1 MSDTIKRRVVEFFD
15 AHPHQALKSR
25 QVARR
30 LGIRDEETFQT
41 LRTVLHSM
49 VDEKVLSHTRG
60 KGYFRRP
67 PANKKG
73 SSSAVIPERGFQQ
86 GTLTIF
92 KQGHGIVSVDGDRHN
107 EIYIGPK
114 FLGTGMSG
122 DTVEVALFA
131 AHKKHPKNKDERREG
146 EIVSVLLR
154 ANSEIVGT
162 LEQSKNFFF
171 VIPDDNTV
179 PRDIYI
185 PQDKV
190 NGARPGDKVVVKF
203 ESWESDLLNP
213 EGAIVEIIGR
223 AGEVSAEITSVIK
236 AFHLPNSFPH
246 EVEEYVRKIPERI
259 PEEEIALRTDLR
271 SLVCFTIDPFDAK
284 DFDDAISIEQFDGET
299 FRLGVHIA
307 DVSAYVKENTPL
319 DAEAYK
325 RGTSVYLANQVVPM
339 LPEKL
344 SNNVCSLNPRVDRLA
359 YTCFMDISAQGKVI
373 AYSIEKS
380 VINSKR
386 RFTYE
391 EVEKILDSGEGDFVR
406 ELSQVWSLAS
416 TLRKKRMKSGSVDF
430 DTREAKFRYDTSGKP
445 IAIIVKERLKSHQL
459 VEECMLMANQT
470 VAKHIGMS
478 KQVKNILPFMYRV
491 HNAPDM
497 EKLRELALFVQK
509 FGYALN
515 VSSSVSSKALQKLL
529 NDVKGT
535 PEENVITEVALRSM
549 AKAVYSEKNIGH
561 YGLGFD
567 YYTHFTS
574 PIRRY
579 PDLIVHRMLEE
590 YARGMAPAR
599 RKHYISRLPEMGRWS
614 SERERV
620 AMEAERASVKVM
632 QAEYM
637 KQHMGDEFDGIISG
651 VTHFGIFIE
660 INELL
665 VEGMLHVRNID
676 DDYYIH
682 NEKQYS
688 LVGQRHGRA
697 FRLGDPIRVRVMR
710 VDVENR
716 EIDFAYVPEA
726 ASKAKKKKKQK
737 HT

>member
-1 MSDTIKRRVVEFFD
+1 MESIKHRVIEFFD
-15 AHPHQALKSR
+15 EHPRTALKSR
-25 QVARR
+25 QIARR
-30 LGIRDEETFQT
+30 LGIRDEETFQS
-41 LRTVLHSM
+41 LRAVLHSM
-49 VDEKVLSHTRG
+49 VEEKVLLHTRG
-60 KGYFRRP
+60 KGYARRSP
-67 PANKKG
+67 SQGIK
-73 SSSAVIPERGFQQ
+73 

-92 KQGHGIVSVDGDRHN
+92 KQGYGIVSVSDDPRD

-114 FLGTGMSG
+114 FLSTGMSG

-131 AHKKHPKNKDERREG
+131 AHKKHQKNHDERREG
-146 EIVSVLLR
+146 EIVAVLQR

-185 PQDKV
+185 PHEKT
-190 NGARPGDKVVVKF
+190 NGARAGDKVVVKF

-213 EGAIVEIIGR
+213 EGTIVEIIGR

-236 AFHLPNSFPH
+236 AFRLPAHFPRD
-246 EVEEYVRKIPERI
+246 VEEFVSTIPDAL
-259 PEEEIALRTDLR
+259 PEDEIARRTDLR
-271 SLVCFTIDPFDAK
+271 SLVCFTIDPADAK
-284 DFDDAISIEQFDGET
+284 DFDDAISIEQLDDET

-344 SNNVCSLNPRVDRLA
+344 SNNLCSLNPHVDRFA
-359 YTCFMDISAQGKVI
+359 YTCFMDISVKGKVT
-373 AYSIEKS
+373 AYSIVKS

-391 EVEKILDSGEGDFVR
+391 EVEKILDSGKVHSHAKGDFAWQ
-406 ELSQVWSLAS
+406 LSQLWSLAA
-416 TLRKKRMKSGSVDF
+416 TLRKKRMKNGSVDF
-430 DTREAKFRYDTSGKP
+430 DTREAKFRYDKSGKP
-445 IAIIVKERLKSHQL
+445 IEVIVKERLKSHQL
-459 VEECMLMANQT
+459 VEECMLIANQT
-470 VAKHIGMS
+470 VARHIGLS
-478 KQVKNILPFMYRV
+478 KDGTGASPFVYRV
-491 HNAPDM
+491 HDAPDI
-497 EKLRELALFVQK
+497 EKLRELSMFVQK
-509 FGYALN
+509 FGYTLN

-579 PDLIVHRMLEE
+579 PDLIVHRLLEE
-590 YARGMAPAR
+590 YAHGMTHAR
-599 RKHYISRLPEMGRWS
+599 RKHYASRLPEMCRWS

-637 KQHMGDEFDGIISG
+637 KQHIGDEFEGIISG
-651 VTHFGIFIE
+651 VTHFGIFVE
-660 INELL
+660 INDLL
-665 VEGMLHVRNID
+665 VEGMLHVRSID

-688 LVGQRHGRA
+688 LVGQRHGRI
-697 FRLGDPIRVRVMR
+697 FRLGDAIRVKVAR

-716 EIDFAYVPEA
+716 EIDFAYVSEP
-726 ASKAKKKKKQK
+726 SFKKKEKRKTK
-737 HT
+737 RT

>member
-1 MSDTIKRRVVEFFD
+1 MNETIKRRAVEFFD
-15 AHPHQALKSR
+15 QHPNTALKSR

-30 LGIRDEETFQT
+30 LGIRDEETFQA
-41 LRTVLHSM
+41 LRTVLHAM
-49 VDEKVLSHTRG
+49 VDEKTLTHTRG
-60 KGYFRRP
+60 KGYARRS
-67 PANKKG
+67 PAHG
-73 SSSAVIPERGFQQ
+73 IE

-92 KQGHGIVSVDGDRHN
+92 KQGHGIVKVGENPRE

-114 FLGTGMSG
+114 FLSTGMSG

-131 AHKKHPKNKDERREG
+131 AHKKHQKNYEERREG
-146 EIVSVLLR
+146 EIVAVLKR

-162 LEQSKNFFF
+162 LEQSKSFFF

-185 PQDKV
+185 PQEKT
-190 NGARPGDKVVVKF
+190 NGAQPGDKVVVKF

-213 EGAIVEIIGR
+213 EGAIIEIIGR
-223 AGEVSAEITSVIK
+223 AGEVSAEIKSVIK
-236 AFHLPNSFPH
+236 AFHLPTSFPRD
-246 EVEEYVRKIPERI
+246 VEEYVGKISDTL
-259 PEEEIALRTDLR
+259 PEEEIACRTDLR
-271 SLVCFTIDPFDAK
+271 SLTCFTIDPVDAK
-284 DFDDAISIEQFDGET
+284 DFDDAISIEQLNSET

-319 DAEAYK
+319 DTEAYK

-344 SNNVCSLNPRVDRLA
+344 SNNLCSLNPRVDRFA
-359 YTCFMDISAQGKVI
+359 FTCFMDISVKGKVA
-373 AYSIEKS
+373 AYSIVKS

-391 EVEKILDSGEGDFVR
+391 EVEKILDSGEGDFAG
-406 ELSQVWSLAS
+406 ELSRLWSLAA
-416 TLRKKRMKSGSVDF
+416 TLREKRMKNGSVDF
-430 DTREAKFRYDTSGKP
+430 DTREAKFRYDKSGKP
-445 IAIIVKERLKSHQL
+445 IEVLIKERLKSHQL
-459 VEECMLMANQT
+459 VEECMLIANQT
-470 VAKHIGMS
+470 VAKHIGLP
-478 KQVKNILPFMYRV
+478 KNNSDIAPFVYRV
-491 HNAPDM
+491 HDTPDI
-497 EKLRELALFVQK
+497 EKLRELSLFVQK
-509 FGYALN
+509 FGYTLN

-529 NDVKGT
+529 RDVKGT
-535 PEENVITEVALRSM
+535 PDENVITEVALRSM

-561 YGLGFD
+561 FGLGFD

-579 PDLIVHRMLEE
+579 PDLIVHRLLEE
-590 YARGMAPAR
+590 YAHGMTHAR
-599 RKHYISRLPEMGRWS
+599 HKHFSSRLPEMCRWS

-620 AMEAERASVKVM
+620 AMEAERASIKVM

-637 KQHMGDEFDGIISG
+637 KQHIGDEFDGIISG

-660 INELL
+660 INDLL

-676 DDYYIH
+676 DDYYTH

-688 LVGQRHGRA
+688 LVGQRHGRT
-697 FRLGDPIRVRVMR
+697 FRLGDAIRVKVAR

-716 EIDFAYVPEA
+716 EIDFAYVPQPVQKLKTA
-726 ASKAKKKKKQK
+726 PKAVKKRKKNHK
-737 HT
+737 HA

>member
-1 MSDTIKRRVVEFFD
+1 MSEPIKRRVIEFFD
-15 AHPHQALKSR
+15 EHPREAFKSR

-30 LGIRDEETFQT
+30 LGIRDEETFQV
-41 LRTVLHSM
+41 LRGILHAM
-49 VDEKVLSHTRG
+49 VDAKTLSHTRG
-60 KGYFRRP
+60 KGYFHRS
-67 PANKKG
+67 PAQG
-73 SSSAVIPERGFQQ
+73 VE

-92 KQGHGIVSVDGDRHN
+92 KQGHGIVSVDSDPRN

-114 FLGTGMSG
+114 SLSTGMNG

-131 AHKKHPKNKDERREG
+131 AHKKHEKNHNERREG
-146 EIVSVLLR
+146 EIIAVTKR
-154 ANSEIVGT
+154 ANLDIVGT

-171 VIPDDNTV
+171 VIPDDKKV

-185 PQDKV
+185 PQEKI
-190 NGARPGDKVVVKF
+190 NGAHPGDKVVVQF

-213 EGAIVEIIGR
+213 EGKIVEIIGR
-223 AGEVSAEITSVIK
+223 AGEVSAEIRSVIK
-236 AFHLPNSFPH
+236 AFHLPTSFPSG
-246 EVEEYVRKIPERI
+246 VEEFVRKIPEAI
-259 PEEEIALRTDLR
+259 PEEEIARRTDLR
-271 SLVCFTIDPFDAK
+271 SLVCFTIDPADAK
-284 DFDDAISIEQFDGET
+284 DFDDAISIEQLNSET

-344 SNNVCSLNPRVDRLA
+344 SNNLCSLNPRVDRLA
-359 YTCFMDISAQGKVI
+359 YTCFMDISVKGKVT
-373 AYSIEKS
+373 AYSIVKS

-391 EVEKILDSGEGDFVR
+391 EVEKILDSGEGDFAG
-406 ELSQVWSLAS
+406 ELVQLWTLAS
-416 TLRKKRMKSGSVDF
+416 ALRQKRMKSGSVDF
-430 DTREAKFRYDTSGKP
+430 DTREAKFRYDNSGKP
-445 IAIIVKERLKSHQL
+445 VEVIVKERLKSHQL

-470 VAKHIGMS
+470 VAKHIGLP
-478 KQVKNILPFMYRV
+478 KNESSVPPFIYRI
-491 HNAPDM
+491 HDAPDM
-497 EKLRELALFVQK
+497 ERLRELALFVQK
-509 FGYALN
+509 FGHTLN

-549 AKAVYSEKNIGH
+549 AKAIYSEKNIGH

-579 PDLIVHRMLEE
+579 PDLIVHRLLEE
-590 YARGMAPAR
+590 YAHGMTQAQ
-599 RKHYISRLPEMGRWS
+599 RKHHASRLPEMCRWS
-614 SERERV
+614 SDRERV
-620 AMEAERASVKVM
+620 AMEAERTSIKVM
-632 QAEYM
+632 QSEYM
-637 KQHMGDEFDGIISG
+637 KQHIGDEFDGIISG
-651 VTHFGIFIE
+651 ITHFGIFIE
-660 INELL
+660 INDLL

-688 LVGQRHGRA
+688 LVGQHRGRT
-697 FRLGDPIRVRVMR
+697 FRLGDSIKVKVTR

-716 EIDFAYVPEA
+716 EIDFAYVPEP
-726 ASKAKKKKKQK
+726 ASKLKTPKHAVRASQKAAKKKQK
-737 HT
+737 HA